1 MCKIYPAASIL
12 AQNNSKVII
21 QSLLHTHGGTVFLY
35 KQTLVSRSVPRLLS
49 EGLSARQWW
58 RRVLSSRSLGV
69 RQADSG
75 YTLQIYACHQ
85 LSEPDVP
92 GLCNLDTTE

>member
-1 MCKIYPAASIL
+1 MCKTYPGLL
-12 AQNNSKVII
+12 AKNNSKVIN
-21 QSLLHTHGGTVFLY
+21 QSLLYTHGETVFLY

-49 EGLSARQWW
+49 EGLSARRWW
-58 RRVLSSRSLGV
+58 RRVQSSMSSGV
-69 RQADSG
+69 RQADSD
-75 YTLQIYACHQ
+75 YILQIYACHK